1 MKEQFILIGGGT
13 ARFTDRPSIL
23 EADYAYTPIYREIA
37 SFVTPCTTSVLPA
50 IIAAARP
57 CNTQSPESLYWTLNK
72 SGAGLFGLKSLVFL
86 DQ

>member
-37 SFVTPCTTSVLPA
+37 SFVTPCTKKAYFP
-50 IIAAARP
+50 
-57 CNTQSPESLYWTLNK
+57 Q
-72 SGAGLFGLKSLVFL
+72 
-86 DQ
+86 